1 MDERHYQRLCDAAGL
16 IVASAAEEIAKLDRS
31 LAKRGEDVILQRTTG
46 TTNQATSSV
55 KCRAFVRNYTAQEL
69 IAGIIQGESHVI
81 ISSTQII
88 AARWPGGVVATT
100 PPATSDP
107 RVPRTNDK
115 VVVAGKVRNVQS
127 ATPIY
132 IDGEL
137 VRIDV
142 EVLG

>member
-1 MDERHYQRLCDAAGL
+1 
-16 IVASAAEEIAKLDRS
+16 
-31 LAKRGEDVILQRTTG
+31 
-46 TTNQATSSV
+46 
-55 KCRAFVRNYTAQEL
+55 
-69 IAGIIQGESHVI
+69 
-81 ISSTQII
+81 
-88 AARWPGGVVATT
+88 VVATT

-107 RVPRTNDK
+107 RVQRTNDR